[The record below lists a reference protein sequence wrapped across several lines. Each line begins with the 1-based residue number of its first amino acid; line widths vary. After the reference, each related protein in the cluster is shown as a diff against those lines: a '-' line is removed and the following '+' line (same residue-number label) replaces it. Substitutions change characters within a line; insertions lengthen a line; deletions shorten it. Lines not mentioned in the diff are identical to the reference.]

1 MASPPPDALSMFM
14 GLVLV
19 LALCGLTVSGHFPA
33 EARDPR
39 LQTTIGKVT
48 LWATIAVA
56 LLVAAAAIALAWR
69 RLPLYAAIIG
79 GGAMLLI
86 APQLMRPLPDSFVNG
101 RRGLLVFAAL
111 GLALTLLAERCVV

>member
-56 LLVAAAAIALAWR
+56 LLVAVAAMALAR

-101 RRGLLVFAAL
+101 RRGLLAFSAL
-111 GLALTLLAERCVV
+111 GLALTLLAERCVA

>member
-1 MASPPPDALSMFM
+1 MGSPPPDALSIFM

-19 LALCGLTVSGHFPA
+19 FALCGLMVGGHFPA

-39 LQTTIGKVT
+39 LQTAIGKVT

-56 LLVAAAAIALAWR
+56 LLVAVSAIALAWR

-79 GGAMLLI
+79 GGAMVLI
-86 APQLMRPLPDSFVNG
+86 APQLLRPLPDRFVNG
-101 RRGLLVFAAL
+101 RRGLLVCAAL
-111 GLALTLLAERCVV
+111 GLALLAERCAA

>member
-1 MASPPPDALSMFM
+1 MASPPPDALSIFM
-14 GLVLV
+14 GLVLA

-39 LQTTIGKVT
+39 LQTAGGKVT

-56 LLVAAAAIALAWR
+56 LLVAIAAIALAWR
-69 RLPLYAAIIG
+69 RLPLYAAIIA

-101 RRGLLVFAAL
+101 RRGLLAFAAL
-111 GLALTLLAERCVV
+111 GLALTLLERCVA

>member
-1 MASPPPDALSMFM
+1 MASPPPDALSIFM

-33 EARDPR
+33 ESRDPR
-39 LQTTIGKVT
+39 LRTAIGIIT

-56 LLVAAAAIALAWR
+56 LLVAASAIAIAWR

-86 APQLMRPLPDSFVNG
+86 APQLLRPLPDRFVNG
-101 RRGLLVFAAL
+101 RRGLILCTAL
-111 GLALTLLAERCVV
+111 GLALTLLAERCAA

>member
-1 MASPPPDALSMFM
+1 MASPPPDALAMFM

-56 LLVAAAAIALAWR
+56 LLVAIAAIVLAWR

-86 APQLMRPLPDSFVNG
+86 APQLLRPLPDSFVNG

-111 GLALTLLAERCVV
+111 GLALTLLAERCVA

>member
-1 MASPPPDALSMFM
+1 MASPPPDALSIFM

-39 LQTTIGKVT
+39 LRTTIGKVI
-48 LWATIAVA
+48 LWATVAVA
-56 LLVAAAAIALAWR
+56 LLVAASAIALAWR

-79 GGAMLLI
+79 GGAMVLI
-86 APQLMRPLPDSFVNG
+86 APPLLRPLPDRFVNG
-101 RRGLLVFAAL
+101 RRGLIVWAAL
-111 GLALTLLAERCVV
+111 GLALTLLAERCAA